1 MTMTLRKRS
10 VACLIPHERGCMDTL
25 TGDVYPSV
33 SAVRDHVDSVVFNL
47 VGPTTT
53 PAPVQDGEP

>member
-33 SAVRDHVDSVVFNL
+33 SAVRDHVDSVVFNIT
-47 VGPTTT
+47 GPTTDQET
-53 PAPVQDGEP
+53 TNE